1 MKTTITYFPSSHD
14 AGEEQLNS
22 RILGYLSKN
31 FLIVKDNI
39 YGYVYIEFEESLT
52 NSELKDLDMA
62 MITLG
67 YNRF

>member
-1 MKTTITYFPSSHD
+1 MKTIITYFPSNHD
-14 AGEEQLNS
+14 ASEEQLNL
-22 RILGYLSKN
+22 RISEYLSKS
-31 FLIVKDNI
+31 FLTTKNE
-39 YGYVYIEFEESLT
+39 GYAYIEFEENLS